1 MAAELILPVPP
12 GGRGA
17 AFRGFVPPEGSG
29 APALAKP
36 PGMIASLSLWRD
48 LSAVWESRADL
59 FPPEAV
65 QGLAQLDTFAG
76 QFFGGRD
83 FGTGVLGALTS
94 DWRLV
99 VAMQD
104 YAAMS
109 PVPDVK
115 LPAFALVV
123 DVRPDDDD
131 FAARLKVAFQ
141 SFVGLANLGAA
152 QSKAPPLELG
162 SETFE
167 GVTIS
172 TTHFMAPAK
181 KASDEAA
188 DAKEPVHSRHNFS
201 PSAAQVGEHFIL
213 SSSLGLTRDLVKSLK
228 SPGKPDDATLAVEA
242 EGAALA
248 GLVDAEPQ
256 PPRDA
261 EHAREGPR
269 QGPGRGRGRHARL
282 PLALPGSRP
291 PLDPGSRGRHPGGA
305 GVLAREVTAGGHGP
319 PRLRTPIRPEAAS
332 MTPPAVTIDPSWAW
346 APYVPDPGAPWDLA
360 RVAHL
365 HRRAGFA
372 APWAVLQRD
381 LRDGPEA
388 SVDRL
393 LDGEATGADGK
404 PAADFEALA
413 DEMARQLAPSASLTR
428 LQGIW
433 LYRMISTGHPLR
445 ERMTLFWHD
454 HFATSQAKVNNAGL
468 MQRQNDLFRAHAL
481 GDFKGLLAAVGKDP
495 AMLIWLD
502 STANRKA
509 HPNENYAREVMELF
523 TLGRGRYT
531 EKDVQE
537 AARAF
542 TGWFVV
548 RDRFQRGPRAARRR
562 DEDRS
567 SARPGRSTATTSRA
581 SSWSSRPA
589 PSSSAASSS
598 AISSARST
606 RPSPA

>member
-1 MAAELILPVPP
+1 MKAALESDKVRQIKDVADLVAGKLGKSPEDALRDLIGGGMVLAAEVDEGKPPRFLLIVTPSDPALLKKANEVLLELARKDATEKGKPDPIKQADYRGVTGYSAGPKAAYAIVEDRLVIGDRGETAKVVIDRALDGMGEKGSFADTPEWSSRRAALKPDTLAWGFARLERLRKLDPKRYGGGGAAKRPPQETILLGGWVEAVRKAPWVAATFDWSAERMAAELILPVPP

-36 PGMIASLSLWRD
+36 PGMIASVSLWRD

-59 FPPEAV
+59 LTPEAV

-123 DVRPDDDD
+123 DVRPDDED

-181 KASDEAA
+181 KANDEAE
-188 DAKEPVHSRHNFS
+188 DKDKGPVHSRHNFS
-201 PSAAQVGEHFIL
+201 PSAAQVGGHFIL

-248 GLVDAEPQ
+248 GLVDLNRNRLVMQSMLEKGHDKDQAE
-256 PPRDA
+256 A
-261 EHAREGPR
+261 EVDM
-269 QGPGRGRGRHARL
+269 
-282 PLALPGSRP
+282 LASLLRY
-291 PLDPGSRGRHPGGA
+291 L
-305 GVLAREVTAGGHGP
+305 GHG
-319 PRLRTPIRPEAAS
+319 RLSIQDRDDAT
-332 MTPPAVTIDPSWAW
+332 
-346 APYVPDPGAPWDLA
+346 
-360 RVAHL
+360 RVGL
-365 HRRAGFA
+365 EFS
-372 APWAVLQRD
+372 L
-381 LRDGPEA
+381 
-388 SVDRL
+388 
-393 LDGEATGADGK
+393 GK
-404 PAADFEALA
+404 
-413 DEMARQLAPSASLTR
+413 
-428 LQGIW
+428 
-433 LYRMISTGHPLR
+433 
-445 ERMTLFWHD
+445 
-454 HFATSQAKVNNAGL
+454 
-468 MQRQNDLFRAHAL
+468 
-481 GDFKGLLAAVGKDP
+481 
-495 AMLIWLD
+495 
-502 STANRKA
+502 
-509 HPNENYAREVMELF
+509 
-523 TLGRGRYT
+523 
-531 EKDVQE
+531 
-537 AARAF
+537 
-542 TGWFVV
+542 
-548 RDRFQRGPRAARRR
+548 
-562 DEDRS
+562 
-567 SARPGRSTATTSRA
+567 
-581 SSWSSRPA
+581 
-589 PSSSAASSS
+589 
-598 AISSARST
+598 
-606 RPSPA
+606 